1 MIKPTGSLMV
11 RDFSLDKNLD
21 IWVLKPGGCQA
32 HHSASENRGA
42 LHKAGL
48 TPAQL

>member
-1 MIKPTGSLMV
+1 MIKPTGSLKV
-11 RDFSLDKNLD
+11 RTSAVID